1 MKSMTGFGVAR
12 RQVSGWEV
20 RAEVQ
25 TLNGRF
31 LALRLRLSEAVRDL
45 TPVVEERLKA
55 AFARGTVHCR
65 VSLSLPAQPG
75 GHSVDMDRLEALCRS
90 VQELRGRLGLAGE
103 VSPEWLLAVPGVAA
117 ELAIAGPERE
127 VLEKVVLEAV
137 EEAVAS
143 ALEVRGA
150 EGQRLRQYLVEH
162 LEEMRRLLSVLR
174 ERAPAAVQAYRERL
188 RGRMEELLVGT
199 GVSAA
204 GETLEREVAYMA
216 ERSDV
221 TEELNR
227 IDGHLE
233 EVARCLEAEGVVG
246 RTLEFLAQELG
257 REAGTLAAKA
267 LDVEMSG
274 VAVGFRQEVDRLR
287 EQVANVE

>member
-65 VSLSLPAQPG
+65 VSLSLPALPG
-75 GHSVDMDRLEALCRS
+75 GHSVDMDRLETLCRS

-117 ELAIAGPERE
+117 ELAVAEPERE

-174 ERAPAAVQAYRERL
+174 DCAPAAVQAYRERL

-199 GVSAA
+199 GMSAA

>member
-45 TPVVEERLKA
+45 TPVVEERLKS
-55 AFARGTVHCR
+55 AFGRGTVHCR
-65 VSLSLPAQPG
+65 VSLSLPALPG
-75 GHSVDMDRLEALCRS
+75 GHSVDMDRLEVLCRS

-117 ELAIAGPERE
+117 ELAMAEPERE

-150 EGQRLRQYLVEH
+150 EGRRLRQYLVEH

-199 GVSAA
+199 GMSAA
-204 GETLEREVAYMA
+204 GEMLEREVAYMA

-233 EVARCLEAEGVVG
+233 EVARCLEAEGAVG

-267 LDVEMSG
+267 LDAEMSG

>member
-12 RQVSGWEV
+12 QRVSGWEV

-31 LALRLRLSEAVRDL
+31 LSLRLHLNEAVRDL

-65 VSLSLPAQPG
+65 VSLSLPVQPG
-75 GHSVDMDRLEALCRS
+75 GHSVDMGRLEALCRA

-117 ELAIAGPERE
+117 ELGIAEPERQ
-127 VLEKVVLEAV
+127 VLEAKVLEAV

-143 ALEVRGA
+143 ALEARGA
-150 EGQRLRQYLVEH
+150 EGRRLRQYLVEH
-162 LEEMRRLLSVLR
+162 LEEMRRLVSVLR
-174 ERAPAAVQAYRERL
+174 DRAPAAVQACRERL
-188 RGRMEELLVGT
+188 RGRVEELLVGT

-227 IDGHLE
+227 IDAHLE
-233 EVARCLEAEGVVG
+233 RVGRCLEAEAAVG

-257 REAGTLAAKA
+257 REAGTLAAKVVDA
-267 LDVEMSG
+267 EMSG
-274 VAVGFRQEVDRLR
+274 LAVGFRQEVDRLR